1 MKKNT
6 SDVMVRYAKFIDN
19 YDPYLAYDANDTDM
33 DDITFLATANTARAA
48 YDHLEEILRDDTFD
62 GQELE
67 TIHAIMDDLRIEVYR
82 QALKADP
89 TFFDDADIGYRPDD
103 MVEGWGDIYLGKGIF
118 LKELHGYE
126 DATEDEIKAVFGDV
140 FSLEDDSYYL
150 ADCRRDPSTY
160 YKVER

>member
-1 MKKNT
+1 MKRNV

-89 TFFDDADIGYRPDD
+89 TFFDTADTGYCPDD
-103 MVEGWGDIYLGKGIF
+103 MVEDWGDVYLCKGWRI
-118 LKELHGYE
+118 KEIAETLGGGMDSE
-126 DATEDEIKAVFGDV
+126 RFKDLEDEGYY
-140 FSLEDDSYYL
+140 LED
-150 ADCRRDPSTY
+150 CTIEPSVL
-160 YKVER
+160 YKVSR